1 MASVTARINIFPN
14 HILRALW
21 NAAHQNHLVFRL
33 LAERYRVNLV
43 TVLRPIILET
53 ARVNTPV
60 VTGRLSRGYVA
71 HDTGTHVVVENHV
84 PYAGFVRYRE
94 VSFLGARRVGPMLQN
109 IMLYHMNLEAGALLE
124 QVRRRGVT

>member
-1 MASVTARINIFPN
+1 MATVTERINIFPN

-21 NAAHQNHLVFRL
+21 NAAHENEREFRL

-43 TVLRPIILET
+43 TILRPIVLET

-60 VTGRLSRGYVA
+60 VTGRLSRGYRA
-71 HDTGTHVVVENHV
+71 SDSGTQVIIENHV

-94 VSFLGARRVGPMLQN
+94 ISFLGARRVGPMLQN
-109 IMLYHMNLEAGALLE
+109 VMLYHMNLEAGQLLE
-124 QVRRRGVT
+124 HVRRRGVT